1 MNMDMD
7 VMRQFVEAC
16 RARDEARAA
25 LKAAEARV
33 RELEPQVVDSLLQ
46 AGVDSVKLADGTTVY
61 LRQQLW
67 ARPVD
72 KARACDALERAGVPE
87 LVERTVNTHRLSA
100 WVRELVNEANL
111 APGEDPAQAL
121 PEDLRNVVVVSEDIK
136 AVVRRS

>member
-1 MNMDMD
+1 MEVDMD
-7 VMRQFVEAC
+7 LMRQFVEVC
-16 RARDEARAA
+16 RKRDEARAA

-33 RELEPQVVDSLLQ
+33 RELEPHVVESLLQ

-100 WVRELVNEANL
+100 WVRELVTDADL
-111 APGEDPAQAL
+111 APGEHPAQAL
-121 PEDLRNVVVVSEDIK
+121 PKDLREVVVVSEDVK
-136 AVVRRS
+136 AIVRRP